1 MSKETALPDVSF
13 DLPPEEFRRLGHQLI
28 ELMVETLEAERS
40 DPVLRQV
47 TGPEIRGMIDE
58 PLPRQ
63 GHSPDDIMLQWRDV
77 LSRYSRRHGH
87 PRFFGY
93 VCTSADPLGMLAD
106 AMASTVNQ
114 LVTAWRSSPSAI
126 EIERLVLRW
135 LDELVGFGANG
146 NGLLV
151 SGGSTANFHGL
162 ACAVTQAELLANLPS
177 GSRHRLTVYMSRE
190 GHVSMK
196 KAVQLLGIPS
206 EHLRLLD
213 IDDQRRLQ
221 TDALRAQLEE
231 DRATGLIPA
240 AVCASSGTA
249 NTGTIDPL
257 TDVAEICAEHGVW
270 FHIDGSYGAPA
281 VMTKDYAWMAEAFG
295 RADSLSLD
303 PHKWLFAP
311 ADAGCVLIRDEEIS
325 RRTFTVFSEYTTVT
339 QTDPIERF
347 AFFDHGLEMSRR
359 FRGLKVWTILKA
371 RGADRIAEVIQYDID
386 LRRHLD
392 VRIDAEQRLES
403 LGSEL
408 SIACFRYVPER
419 ASSDERLN
427 AINQNIVEAL
437 VAEGRCY
444 MSPTT
449 LEGRYALRV
458 CIVNFRTRRE
468 DIDFV
473 VDEVLRLGR
482 EAETRGLREDI

>member
-1 MSKETALPDVSF
+1 
-13 DLPPEEFRRLGHQLI
+13 
-28 ELMVETLEAERS
+28 
-40 DPVLRQV
+40 
-47 TGPEIRGMIDE
+47 
-58 PLPRQ
+58 
-63 GHSPDDIMLQWRDV
+63 
-77 LSRYSRRHGH
+77 
-87 PRFFGY
+87 
-93 VCTSADPLGMLAD
+93 MLAD

-114 LVTAWRSSPSAI
+114 LVTAWRSSPPAI

-135 LDELVGFGANG
+135 LDELVGFGASG
-146 NGLLV
+146 SGLLV
-151 SGGSTANFHGL
+151 SGGSMANFNAL
-162 ACAVTQAELLANLPS
+162 ACAVTRAELHANLPP

-196 KAVQLLGIPS
+196 KAVQLLGIPPDN
-206 EHLRLLD
+206 LRLLD

-221 TDALRAQLEE
+221 TDALRSQTEE

-257 TDVAEICAEHGVW
+257 NDVADICEEHRVW

-281 VMTKDYAWMAEAFG
+281 VMTEDYAWMAEAFG

-303 PHKWLFAP
+303 PHKWLFVP

-325 RRTFTVFSEYTTVT
+325 RRTFTLFSEYTTVT

-347 AFFDHGLEMSRR
+347 AFFDHGIEMSRR

-371 RGADRIAEVIQYDID
+371 RGADRIAEVIQHDID

-392 VRIDAEQRLES
+392 ARIDAEPRLEP

-408 SIACFRYVPER
+408 SIACFRYVP
-419 ASSDERLN
+419 DNDVPVERLN
-427 AINQNIVEAL
+427 VINQTIVETL

-458 CIVNFRTRRE
+458 CIVNFRTQRE
-468 DIDFV
+468 DVDFL
-473 VDEVLRLGR
+473 VDQVLRIR
-482 EAETRGLREDI
+482 EKAGGSTG